1 MGTRTVIQDG
11 SFWIGNKK
19 KETESDI
26 VKVLVVVIGDRAI
39 TYSRDSVP
47 KVGDAIVLSISLNA
61 FDVTTYSVISPTA
74 PTQPA
79 RDMLT
84 V

>member
-1 MGTRTVIQDG
+1 M
-11 SFWIGNKK
+11 
-19 KETESDI
+19 
-26 VKVLVVVIGDRAI
+26 VVIGDRAI
-39 TYSRDSVP
+39 LYSRDSVL
-47 KVGDAIVLSISLNA
+47 KVGDAIVLSVSLNA

>member
-1 MGTRTVIQDG
+1 M
-11 SFWIGNKK
+11 
-19 KETESDI
+19 
-26 VKVLVVVIGDRAI
+26 GDRAT
-39 TYSRDSVP
+39 TYSRDSVL
-47 KVGDAIVLSISLNA
+47 KVGDAIVLNVSLNA